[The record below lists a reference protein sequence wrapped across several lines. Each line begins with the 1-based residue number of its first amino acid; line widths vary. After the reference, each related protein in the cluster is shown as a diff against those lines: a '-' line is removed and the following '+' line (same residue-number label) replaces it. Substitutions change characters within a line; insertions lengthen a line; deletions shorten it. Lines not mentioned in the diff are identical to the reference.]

1 MSAHKFDIG
10 YIHRPSL
17 NLKHLEEQF
26 SPTLEDLVH
35 EYNPFCLNSIQNEQ
49 PVHRLFFDVATAIDF
64 ESIQLNSNYQM
75 IDLHTVV
82 SVDSS
87 IKLNKPV
94 FIKYSPLLDP
104 VRYMIGKYNVGDE
117 QIRTLPKNGA
127 GFSKLSTIHNA
138 SYADGFFSFLASRLL
153 QTHNLKHAIDY
164 YGSYLAVQKQFKMD
178 ITDDYDYLTDS
189 DFFNQNLGKIF
200 RVTKQAA
207 SEFPSDNSRRNK
219 DKLQISDAD
228 EVVMDDIIL
237 IDTEP
242 LDAISGG
249 KPLEEVFVKTV
260 EGVDSSSS
268 DSDSDESDSDE
279 DDCSGGEDEEDEYE
293 DDDDGDEDDEDD
305 DDDSSSEENVYAYI
319 DNFPVQMICLEKCHG
334 TLDKLF
340 EDNDIDEEIGAS
352 ALFQVVMTLLAFD
365 KAFKFTH
372 NDLHT
377 NNIMYI
383 NTDIEYLYYKF
394 EGKRYKVPTY
404 GKIFKL
410 IDFGRSI
417 YKFKGKLICSDSFD
431 VGGDAST
438 QYNFPPFY
446 DKKKPRIDPNPSFD
460 LCRLGCSIYDF
471 VIGDKKL
478 TDELQRTI
486 HRWCLDDK
494 GVSVLYK
501 KNGEERYPDFKLY
514 KMIARNVHKHT
525 PKAQLEF
532 PFFKQFLDKEA
543 KDVDDIMD
551 LDGILDYSV

>member
-1 MSAHKFDIG
+1 MSTHKFEIG
-10 YIHRPSL
+10 YISRPSL

-26 SPTLEDLVH
+26 SPTIEDLLH
-35 EYNPFCLNSIQNEQ
+35 EYNPFSLNSIQNEQ
-49 PVHRLFFDVATAIDF
+49 PIHRLFFDAAVDF
-64 ESIQLNSNYQM
+64 DTIQLKSKYQM
-75 IDLHTVV
+75 IDLNTVV
-82 SVDSS
+82 SVEKQSDEV
-87 IKLNKPV
+87 KAPV

-104 VRYMIGKYNVGDE
+104 VRYMIGKYNINDE
-117 QIRTLPKNGA
+117 QIRTLPRNGS

-178 ITDDYDYLTDS
+178 VTDDYDYLTDS
-189 DFFNQNLGKIF
+189 DFFNENSGKLF
-200 RVTKQAA
+200 RITKQSAT
-207 SEFPSDNSRRNK
+207 EFPSDNSRRNK
-219 DKLQISDAD
+219 DRIKISD

-237 IDTEP
+237 IDAEP
-242 LDAISGG
+242 LNAIDGS

-260 EGVDSSSS
+260 EDIEPSSS
-268 DSDSDESDSDE
+268 DSDSDSSDEGEDE
-279 DDCSGGEDEEDEYE
+279 DDEYEDEGDDDEDDDDEYE
-293 DDDDGDEDDEDD
+293 DDDSSS
-305 DDDSSSEENVYAYI
+305 DDSENIYAYI
-319 DNFPVQMICLEKCHG
+319 DNFPVQMICLEKCDG
-334 TLDKLF
+334 TIDQLF
-340 EDNDIDEEIGAS
+340 EDNEIDEEIGAS
-352 ALFQVVMTLLAFD
+352 ALFQVVMTLIAYD

-383 NTDIEYLYYKF
+383 KTDVEYLYYKF

-404 GKIFKL
+404 GKIFKI

-417 YKFKGKLICSDSFD
+417 YKVNGKLICSDSFD
-431 VGGDAST
+431 TAGDAAT

-478 TDELQRTI
+478 TDELQRTV

-525 PKAQLEF
+525 PKAQLEY
-532 PFFKQFLDKEA
+532 PFFKQFLVKESRDTD
-543 KDVDDIMD
+543 DVMD

>member
-1 MSAHKFDIG
+1 MSTRKFDIG
-10 YIHRPSL
+10 YISRPSL

-26 SPTLEDLVH
+26 SPTIEDLLH
-35 EYNPFCLNSIQNEQ
+35 DYNPFCLNSIQNDQ
-49 PVHRLFFDVATAIDF
+49 PIHRLFLDNDTVNFDT
-64 ESIQLNSNYQM
+64 IQLNSKYQM
-75 IDLHTVV
+75 VDMNTVV
-82 SVDSS
+82 SIDSPEEL
-87 IKLNKPV
+87 KKPV

-104 VRYMIGKYNVGDE
+104 VRYMIGKYNVTDD
-117 QIRTLPKNGA
+117 QIRTLPRNGS

-178 ITDDYDYLTDS
+178 ISDDYDYLTDS
-189 DFFNQNLGKIF
+189 DFFNENSGKLF
-200 RVTKQAA
+200 RITKQPPGD
-207 SEFPSDNSRRNK
+207 FPSDNSRRNK
-219 DKLQISDAD
+219 DKLKISD

-237 IDTEP
+237 IDAEP
-242 LDAISGG
+242 LNTNDGS

-260 EGVDSSSS
+260 EDIEPSSDSS
-268 DSDSDESDSDE
+268 DSDSGSSDE
-279 DDCSGGEDEEDEYE
+279 EDGDEEDDEEDDDDEDYEDEEDDSGSE
-293 DDDDGDEDDEDD
+293 DA
-305 DDDSSSEENVYAYI
+305 ENIYAYV
-319 DNFPVQMICLEKCHG
+319 DNFPVQMICLEKCDG
-334 TLDKLF
+334 TIDQLF
-340 EDNDIDEEIGAS
+340 EDNEIDAEIGAS
-352 ALFQVVMTLLAFD
+352 ALFQVIMTLIAYD

-377 NNIMYI
+377 NNIMYVK
-383 NTDIEYLYYKF
+383 TDAKYLYYKF

-404 GKIFKL
+404 GKIFKI

-417 YKFKGKLICSDSFD
+417 YKVNGKLICSDSFD
-431 VGGDAST
+431 TAGDAAT

-471 VIGDKKL
+471 VIGDRKL
-478 TDELQRTI
+478 TDELQRTV

-532 PFFKQFLDKEA
+532 PFFKQFLVKES
-543 KDVDDIMD
+543 KDTDDVMD
-551 LDGILDYSV
+551 LDGIVDYSV

>member
-1 MSAHKFDIG
+1 MSTHKFDIG
-10 YIHRPSL
+10 YISRPSL
-17 NLKHLEEQF
+17 NLKHLEEQY
-26 SPTLEDLVH
+26 SPTIEDLLH
-35 EYNPFCLNSIQNEQ
+35 EYNPFTLNSIQNEQ
-49 PVHRLFFDVATAIDF
+49 PIHRLFFDAAVDF
-64 ESIQLNSNYQM
+64 DTIQFKSKYQM
-75 IDLHTVV
+75 IDLNTVV
-82 SVDSS
+82 SVEKRSEEV
-87 IKLNKPV
+87 KAPV

-104 VRYMIGKYNVGDE
+104 VRYMIGKYNINDE
-117 QIRTLPKNGA
+117 QIRTLPRNGS

-189 DFFNQNLGKIF
+189 DFFSENSGKMF
-200 RVTKQAA
+200 RITKQSA

-219 DKLQISDAD
+219 DRIKISD
-228 EVVMDDIIL
+228 EVEMDDIIR
-237 IDTEP
+237 IDAEP
-242 LDAISGG
+242 LNAIDGS

-260 EGVDSSSS
+260 EDIEPSS
-268 DSDSDESDSDE
+268 DSDSSDE
-279 DDCSGGEDEEDEYE
+279 GEDEDDEYE
-293 DDDDGDEDDEDD
+293 DEGDDDEDEDD
-305 DDDSSSEENVYAYI
+305 DDEYDDDSSSDDSENIYAYV
-319 DNFPVQMICLEKCHG
+319 DNFPVQMICLEKCDG
-334 TLDKLF
+334 TIDQLF
-340 EDNDIDEEIGAS
+340 ADNEIDEEIGAS
-352 ALFQVVMTLLAFD
+352 ALFQVVMTLIAYD

-383 NTDIEYLYYKF
+383 KTDVEYLYYKF
-394 EGKRYKVPTY
+394 EGKRYNVPTY
-404 GKIFKL
+404 GKIFKI

-417 YKFKGKLICSDSFD
+417 YKVNGKLICSDSFD
-431 VGGDAST
+431 TGGDAAT

-446 DKKKPRIDPNPSFD
+446 DKKKPRIDPTPSFD

-478 TDELQRTI
+478 TDELQRTV

-525 PKAQLEF
+525 PKAQLEY
-532 PFFKQFLDKEA
+532 PFFKQFLVKETDDTD
-543 KDVDDIMD
+543 DVMDI
-551 LDGILDYSV
+551 DGILDYSV

>member
-1 MSAHKFDIG
+1 MPANKFDIG
-10 YIHRPSL
+10 YISRPSL
-17 NLKHLEEQF
+17 NLQHLEEQF
-26 SPTLEDLVH
+26 SPTIEDLVN
-35 EYNPFCLNSIQNEQ
+35 EYNPFCLNTIQNEQ
-49 PVHRLFFDVATAIDF
+49 PIHRLFFDGAATDF
-64 ESIQLNSNYQM
+64 DTIQLNSKYQM
-75 IDLHTVV
+75 VDLNTVV
-82 SVDSS
+82 SIDSS
-87 IKLNKPV
+87 IMLNKPV

-104 VRYMIGKYNVGDE
+104 VRYMIGKYNVNDE
-117 QIRTLPKNGA
+117 QIRTLPKNGH
-127 GFSKLSTIHNA
+127 GFSKLSAVHNA

-153 QTHNLKHAIDY
+153 QTHGLTHAIDY

-189 DFFNQNLGKIF
+189 DFFSQNSGKMF
-200 RVTKQAA
+200 RITKQSA

-219 DKLQISDAD
+219 DRLKISDAD
-228 EVVMDDIIL
+228 EVFMDDIIV
-237 IDTEP
+237 IDAEP
-242 LDAISGG
+242 LNAICGS
-249 KPLEEVFVKTV
+249 KLLEEVFAKTV
-260 EGVDSSSS
+260 EEIEPDSS
-268 DSDSDESDSDE
+268 DSDSGDS
-279 DDCSGGEDEEDEYE
+279 S
-293 DDDDGDEDDEDD
+293 DD
-305 DDDSSSEENVYAYI
+305 DDDSGSDDGDSEDDDSEDDDESEDGESDDSENVYAYI
-319 DNFPVQMICLEKCHG
+319 DNFPVQMICLEKCNG

-340 EDNDIDEEIGAS
+340 EDNEIDEEIGAS
-352 ALFQVVMTLLAFD
+352 ALFQVVMTLIAYD

-377 NNIMYI
+377 NNIMYV
-383 NTDIEYLYYKF
+383 NTDVEYLYYQF

-478 TDELQRTI
+478 TDELQRTV

-514 KMIARNVHKHT
+514 KMIARNVHNHT
-525 PKAQLEF
+525 PKAQLDF
-532 PFFKQFLDKEA
+532 PFFNQFLVTDEC
-543 KDVDDIMD
+543 DGFEVMDID
-551 LDGILDYSV
+551 QVPDYSC

>member
-10 YIHRPSL
+10 YISRPPL

-26 SPTLEDLVH
+26 SPTIEDLVH

-49 PVHRLFFDVATAIDF
+49 PVHRLFIDDATINFD
-64 ESIQLNSNYQM
+64 SIQLNSKYQM
-75 IDLHTVV
+75 VDLNTVV

-104 VRYMIGKYNVGDE
+104 VRYMIGKYNINDE
-117 QIRTLPKNGA
+117 QIRTLPKNGS
-127 GFSKLSTIHNA
+127 GFSKLSTVHNA

-153 QTHNLKHAIDY
+153 QTHNLTHAIDY

-178 ITDDYDYLTDS
+178 ISDDYDYLTDS
-189 DFFNQNLGKIF
+189 DFFTENSGKLF
-200 RVTKQAA
+200 RITKQSA

-219 DKLQISDAD
+219 DKLQISDVD
-228 EVVMDDIIL
+228 EVVMDDIII
-237 IDTEP
+237 IDAEP

-260 EGVDSSSS
+260 EDIEPNSS
-268 DSDSDESDSDE
+268 DSDDEDDSDE
-279 DDCSGGEDEEDEYE
+279 
-293 DDDDGDEDDEDD
+293 DEDDEDD
-305 DDDSSSEENVYAYI
+305 DDDDDDDEEDEDEDDSGSEDSEENVYAYI
-319 DNFPVQMICLEKCHG
+319 DNFPVQMICLEKCDG

-340 EDNDIDEEIGAS
+340 EDNEIDEEIGAS
-352 ALFQVVMTLLAFD
+352 ALFQVIITLIAYD

-377 NNIMYI
+377 NNIMYV
-383 NTDIEYLYYKF
+383 NTDIEYLYYRF

-431 VGGDAST
+431 TGGDAAT

-471 VIGDKKL
+471 VIGDKKP

-486 HRWCLDDK
+486 NRWCLDDK

-514 KMIARNVHKHT
+514 KMIARNVHNHT

-551 LDGILDYSV
+551 LDGIVDYSV

>member
-1 MSAHKFDIG
+1 MSANKFDIG
-10 YIHRPSL
+10 YISRPSL

-26 SPTLEDLVH
+26 SPTVEDLIH
-35 EYNPFCLNSIQNEQ
+35 EYNPFRLTTIQNEQ
-49 PVHRLFFDVATAIDF
+49 PIHRLFLDGVAIDF
-64 ESIQLNSNYQM
+64 ESIQLNSKYQM
-75 IDLHTVV
+75 IDLNTVV
-82 SVDSS
+82 SIDSS
-87 IKLNKPV
+87 VNLNKLV

-117 QIRTLPKNGA
+117 QIRTLPKNGY

-138 SYADGFFSFLASRLL
+138 SYADGFFSFLASHLL
-153 QTHNLKHAIDY
+153 QTHGLTHAIDY

-189 DFFNQNLGKIF
+189 DFFNQNLGKTF
-200 RVTKQAA
+200 RITKQSA
-207 SEFPSDNSRRNK
+207 SEFSSDNSRRNK
-219 DKLQISDAD
+219 DKLKISD
-228 EVVMDDIIL
+228 EVVMEDIIV
-237 IDTEP
+237 IDVEP
-242 LDAISGG
+242 LNAICGS
-249 KPLEEVFVKTV
+249 KLLEEVFAKTV
-260 EGVDSSSS
+260 EEIEPDSS
-268 DSDSDESDSDE
+268 DSDSGDS
-279 DDCSGGEDEEDEYE
+279 S
-293 DDDDGDEDDEDD
+293 DD
-305 DDDSSSEENVYAYI
+305 DDDSGSEDGDSVSEDESEDGESDDSENVYAYI
-319 DNFPVQMICLEKCHG
+319 DNFPVQMICLEKCNG
-334 TLDKLF
+334 TLDQLF
-340 EDNDIDEEIGAS
+340 EDNEIDEEIGAS
-352 ALFQVVMTLLAFD
+352 ALFQVVMTLIAYD

-377 NNIMYI
+377 NNIMYV
-383 NTDIEYLYYKF
+383 NTDAEYLYYQF

-417 YKFKGKLICSDSFD
+417 YKYKGKLICSDSFD

-446 DKKKPRIDPNPSFD
+446 DKKKPMIEPNPSFD

-478 TDELQRTI
+478 TDELQRTV

-514 KMIARNVHKHT
+514 KMIARNVHNHT
-525 PKAQLEF
+525 PKAQLDF
-532 PFFKQFLDKEA
+532 PFFNQFLVREPTDMD
-543 KDVDDIMD
+543 DVMD
-551 LDGILDYSV
+551 LDGIVDYSV

>member
-1 MSAHKFDIG
+1 MSTHKFDIG
-10 YIHRPSL
+10 YIGRPSL

-26 SPTLEDLVH
+26 SPTVEDLVH
-35 EYNPFCLNSIQNEQ
+35 EYNPFCLNTIQNEQ
-49 PVHRLFFDVATAIDF
+49 PIHRLFFDGAATDF
-64 ESIQLNSNYQM
+64 DTIQLNSKYQM
-75 IDLHTVV
+75 VDLNTVV
-82 SVDSS
+82 SIDSS
-87 IKLNKPV
+87 ITLNKPV

-104 VRYMIGKYNVGDE
+104 VRYMIGKYNVNDE
-117 QIRTLPKNGA
+117 QIRTLPKNGN
-127 GFSKLSTIHNA
+127 GFSKLSAVHNA

-153 QTHNLKHAIDY
+153 QTHGLTHAIDY

-189 DFFNQNLGKIF
+189 DFFSQNSGKLF
-200 RVTKQAA
+200 RITKQSA

-219 DKLQISDAD
+219 DRLKISNAD
-228 EVVMDDIIL
+228 EVFMDDIIV
-237 IDTEP
+237 IDAEP
-242 LDAISGG
+242 LNAICGS
-249 KPLEEVFVKTV
+249 KPLEEVFAKTV
-260 EGVDSSSS
+260 EEIEPDSS
-268 DSDSDESDSDE
+268 DSDSS
-279 DDCSGGEDEEDEYE
+279 
-293 DDDDGDEDDEDD
+293 DD
-305 DDDSSSEENVYAYI
+305 DDDSGSEDNGSEDSGSDDGSEDGESDDSENVYAYI
-319 DNFPVQMICLEKCHG
+319 DNFPVQMICLEKCNG

-340 EDNDIDEEIGAS
+340 EDNEIDEEIGAS
-352 ALFQVVMTLLAFD
+352 ALFQVVMTLIAYD

-377 NNIMYI
+377 NNIMYV
-383 NTDIEYLYYKF
+383 NTDAEYLYYMF

-417 YKFKGKLICSDSFD
+417 YKYKGKLICSDSFD

-446 DKKKPRIDPNPSFD
+446 DKKKPMIEPNPSFD

-478 TDELQRTI
+478 TDELQRTV

-514 KMIARNVHKHT
+514 KMIARNVHNHT
-525 PKAQLEF
+525 PKAQLDF
-532 PFFKQFLDKEA
+532 PFFNQFLVREPTDMD
-543 KDVDDIMD
+543 DVMD
-551 LDGILDYSV
+551 LDGIVDYSV